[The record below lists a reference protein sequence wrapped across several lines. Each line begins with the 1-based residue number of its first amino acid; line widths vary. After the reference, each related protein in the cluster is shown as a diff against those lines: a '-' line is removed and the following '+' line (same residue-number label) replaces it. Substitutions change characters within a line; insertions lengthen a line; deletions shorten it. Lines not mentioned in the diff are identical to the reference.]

1 MHGKLEG
8 SYDLILYGLG
18 VMGENFIRNFA
29 RKGYR
34 VIGVNRT
41 VATTREF
48 AAKVKDEDVAD
59 RVGTADT
66 LEDAVPYLKESG
78 GAVIAMIKANDP
90 TTETWG
96 PIDELFFTGS
106 QAKFE
111 DRREDIPAL
120 CDLVPEGTVIV
131 DAANSHPRDTA
142 RRAREMEER
151 GHLFL
156 GAGVSGGAEGALHGP
171 SIMPGGSK
179 RAYSLVGEMLESAAA
194 DADGPCCAYTGGGGA
209 GHLVKIVHNGIEYG
223 IMQALAE
230 VYYSLRYALG
240 REPSEL
246 HPLFQ
251 EMASGREGGYLT
263 EITAELLG
271 MQDRDTGKP
280 MLDVIQDT
288 ASQKGT
294 GKWTSQFAFDLG
306 VPVPTITAALEAR
319 NISAL
324 KGERTEASRSLNRET
339 LAVDIDEEQFVAA
352 ARDALYGSMIA
363 AYAQGLALLQTA
375 AEEPEGEHDGACA
388 LELDL
393 GGVADLWKG
402 GCIIRSKLLYPIQEA
417 FEQNPD
423 LPNLLVAPRFREILN
438 DRDFQRNW
446 RSFVSSLGKLG
457 LPRNALSSSLNYV
470 DDYSTERLAANMIQ
484 GQRDRFGHHGFR
496 RTDRDGDDF
505 HLTGLE

>member
-1 MHGKLEG
+1 MHGELEG
-8 SYDLILYGLG
+8 TYDLILYGLG

-29 RKGYR
+29 RQGYR

-41 VATTREF
+41 VARTRDF
-48 AAKVKDEDVAD
+48 AERVKEEEVAA

-66 LEDAVPYLKESG
+66 LSEAVPHLRESG

-90 TTETWG
+90 ISEPRG
-96 PIDELFFTGS
+96 PIDELFFNGS
-106 QAKFE
+106 VAKFK

-120 CDLVPEGTVIV
+120 CDLVPEGTVII

-142 RRAREMEER
+142 RRAREMDER

-194 DADGPCCAYTGGGGA
+194 QADGPCCAYVGRGGT

-230 VYYSLRYALG
+230 VYYGLRYALD
-240 REPSEL
+240 REPAEL
-246 HPLFQ
+246 QPLF
-251 EMASGREGGYLT
+251 EDMASGREGGYLT

-271 MQDRDTGKP
+271 MQDRETGRP

-324 KGERTEASRSLNRET
+324 KQERTAASRSLNHET
-339 LAVDIDEEQFVAA
+339 IGKNIDEEGFIAA

-363 AYAQGLALLQTA
+363 AYAQGFALLRA
-375 AEEPEGEHDGACA
+375 AAREPEGEHGGACS
-388 LELDL
+388 LELDP
-393 GGVADLWKG
+393 GGIADLWKG
-402 GCIIRSKLLYPIQEA
+402 GCIIRSKLLYPIEET
-417 FEQNPD
+417 FEENPE
-423 LPNLLVAPRFREILN
+423 LPNLLVAPRFLEILN
-438 DRDFQRNW
+438 DGQFQRNW
-446 RSFVSSLGKLG
+446 RGFVSALGTLG
-457 LPRNALSSSLNYV
+457 LPRNALCSSLSYV
-470 DDYSTERLAANMIQ
+470 DDYSTERLAADMIQ
-484 GQRDRFGHHGFR
+484 GQRDRFGMHGFR
-496 RTDRDGDDF
+496 RTDRDGEDF
-505 HLTGLE
+505 HLDPAE

>member
-1 MHGKLEG
+1 MHGELEG
-8 SYDLILYGLG
+8 TYDLILYGLG

-29 RKGYR
+29 RQGYR

-41 VATTREF
+41 VARTRDF
-48 AAKVKDEDVAD
+48 AERVKEEEGAA

-66 LEDAVPYLKESG
+66 LSEAVPHLRESG

-90 TTETWG
+90 ISEPRG
-96 PIDELFFTGS
+96 PIDELFFNGS
-106 QAKFE
+106 VAKFK

-120 CDLVPEGTVIV
+120 CDLVPEGTVII

-142 RRAREMEER
+142 RRAREMDER

-194 DADGPCCAYTGGGGA
+194 QADGPCCAYVGRGGA

-230 VYYSLRYALG
+230 VYYGLRYALD
-240 REPSEL
+240 REPAEL
-246 HPLFQ
+246 QPLF
-251 EMASGREGGYLT
+251 EDMASGREGGYLT

-271 MQDRDTGKP
+271 MEDRETGRP
-280 MLDVIQDT
+280 MLDVIQDA

-324 KGERTEASRSLNRET
+324 KQERTAASRSLNHET
-339 LAVDIDEEQFVAA
+339 IGKNIDEEGFIAA
-352 ARDALYGSMIA
+352 AHDALR
-363 AYAQGLALLQTA
+363 
-375 AEEPEGEHDGACA
+375 C
-388 LELDL
+388 
-393 GGVADLWKG
+393 
-402 GCIIRSKLLYPIQEA
+402 
-417 FEQNPD
+417 
-423 LPNLLVAPRFREILN
+423 
-438 DRDFQRNW
+438 
-446 RSFVSSLGKLG
+446 
-457 LPRNALSSSLNYV
+457 
-470 DDYSTERLAANMIQ
+470 
-484 GQRDRFGHHGFR
+484 
-496 RTDRDGDDF
+496 
-505 HLTGLE
+505 